1 MIFTVVD
8 PGLDAFLASGTLLA
22 QLWPA
27 AVEDVKILLG
37 TLRLAG
43 ATLADVL
50 RHGLVRLSAPSP
62 RSAASQVGLACGTA
76 MLTASAADRDGT
88 LVAEPRLR
96 PSDVW
101 QLAVSDLAVAG
112 ASVLTQAAG

>member
-1 MIFTVVD
+1 MILTVAD
-8 PGLDAFLASGTLLA
+8 PRLEAFLASGTLLA
-22 QLWPA
+22 RLWPA
-27 AVEDVKILLG
+27 VVEDVKVLLG
-37 TLRLAG
+37 TIHLAG

-62 RSAASQVGLACGTA
+62 GTAASQVGLACGTA
-76 MLTASAADRDGT
+76 MLTALAADRDGT
-88 LVAEPRLR
+88 LVAEPHVR

-101 QLAVSDLAVAG
+101 QLAVSDVSVGG

>member
-1 MIFTVVD
+1 MILTVAD

-22 QLWPA
+22 RLWPA
-27 AVEDVKILLG
+27 VVEDVKVLLG
-37 TLRLAG
+37 TLQLAG

-62 RSAASQVGLACGTA
+62 GTATSQVGLACGTA
-76 MLTASAADRDGT
+76 TLTALAADYDGT
-88 LVAEPRLR
+88 LVAEPHLR

-101 QLAVSDLAVAG
+101 QLAVSDLSVGG

>member
-1 MIFTVVD
+1 MILTVAD
-8 PGLDAFLASGTLLA
+8 PRLDAFLASGTLLA
-22 QLWPA
+22 RLWPA
-27 AVEDVKILLG
+27 VVEDVKVLLG

-62 RSAASQVGLACGTA
+62 LTAVSQVGLSCGTA
-76 MLTASAADRDGT
+76 ALTALAADCDGA
-88 LVAEPRLR
+88 LVSEPHLR
-96 PSDVW
+96 PSEVW
-101 QLAVSDLAVAG
+101 QLAVSDLSVGG